1 MYLVITCD
9 FFLLD
14 PECSQH
20 VRPADPLTEPGVTT
34 SSFLSSHN
42 DDTTTQR
49 NVPPISAVSK
59 DESTTQNQHTNVEVI
74 YMYVYTSIMLI
85 IH

>member
-1 MYLVITCD
+1 M
-9 FFLLD
+9 LD

-34 SSFLSSHN
+34 SSFLSSLN
-42 DDTTTQR
+42 DDTTTQK
-49 NVPPISAVSK
+49 NVSPTSAVSK
-59 DESTTQNQHTNVEVI
+59 GECTTRNQHTYGGVI
-74 YMYVYTSIMLI
+74 NMYVLTSIMLI